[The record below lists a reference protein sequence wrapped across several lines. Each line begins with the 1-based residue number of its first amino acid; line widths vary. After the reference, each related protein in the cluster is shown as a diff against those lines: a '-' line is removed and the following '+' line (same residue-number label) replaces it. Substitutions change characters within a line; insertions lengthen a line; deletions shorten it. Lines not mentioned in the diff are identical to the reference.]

1 MNIDCL
7 IPARK
12 GSKGIFKKNIIPLKN
27 IPLIAYSIFVAK
39 QSQFI
44 RNVYVST
51 DSEEIAE
58 LSRNLGA
65 LTPFLR
71 PNNLSTDKS
80 GDKEVFTHYM
90 EVSKKLGL
98 EKSDYLVHL
107 RPTSPGRNVE
117 IVDRAINDFLK
128 DKECTSLRSA
138 HKTKNCPFKW
148 FKIKDNYFYPIFDE
162 DHNLEIHNMPRQ
174 VFPEVYIP
182 NGYVDI
188 LKPSIFVKSIKLLLY
203 KLIVAKNN
211 RPLIISRF
219 FTTGGRMLNL

>member
-51 DSEEIAE
+51 DSEEIAD
-58 LSRNLGA
+58 LSEIRSSN
-65 LTPFLR
+65 TFIR
-71 PNNLSTDKS
+71 PDNLSTDKS
-80 GDKEVFTHYM
+80 GDKGFHSLHGSFKKIRFRKIRLFSSSKTHI
-90 EVSKKLGL
+90 S
-98 EKSDYLVHL
+98 
-107 RPTSPGRNVE
+107 GRNVE

-182 NGYVDI
+182 NGYVTYLNQVFL
-188 LKPSIFVKSIKLLLY
+188 LKMSIPWK
-203 KLIVAKNN
+203 
-211 RPLIISRF
+211 
-219 FTTGGRMLNL
+219 